1 MTVHVNIATCKHCD
15 TLHRTLSRVSALYM
29 SIVCVRST
37 VCAFFSYPWCN
48 SRHPLCMETIADE
61 TDLVTYTAHCC
72 FGSICNKNWER
83 LGRFATRYEAR
94 REIVRHLMASSKH
107 RMSEYSAMLTA
118 QQYTVSGCDD
128 CCVQEVYEG
137 PLPGVDSRSSSSVRP
152 SSRPSSGASQPRP
165 LCAHLVPGALDIV
178 CPFMSST
185 EPLMTETASKRSS
198 QHGSD
203 YIYVT
208 AAYEGSLLGGVTG
221 LSNSVQQLPPSRS
234 MDSVARPSCAYM
246 VPGAL
251 VIDSQGY
258 PVRLTAQIAE
268 EATILEN
275 ALNAIDYVARH
286 ISNIGSGTTMAD
298 MPHLLAGLAD
308 MHLALKEHADQL
320 RGVVGNLR
328 SFEGTCRILAVDSQ
342 L

>member
-1 MTVHVNIATCKHCD
+1 MIVKVNIGTCKHCD
-15 TLHRTLSRVSALYM
+15 TLHRTLSRVSALNM
-29 SIVCVRST
+29 SIVSVRSS

-137 PLPGVDSRSSSSVRP
+137 PLPGVDTRSSNRVRP

-165 LCAHLVPGALDIV
+165 LCAHLVPGVLPIV

-185 EPLMTETASKRSS
+185 EPLMTETVAKRSS

-208 AAYEGSLLGGVTG
+208 AANEGSLLGEVTG

-234 MDSVARPSCAYM
+234 MDSVARPSCAYT

-275 ALNAIDYVARH
+275 ASNAIDYLARH

>member
-1 MTVHVNIATCKHCD
+1 
-15 TLHRTLSRVSALYM
+15 
-29 SIVCVRST
+29 
-37 VCAFFSYPWCN
+37 
-48 SRHPLCMETIADE
+48 
-61 TDLVTYTAHCC
+61 
-72 FGSICNKNWER
+72 
-83 LGRFATRYEAR
+83 
-94 REIVRHLMASSKH
+94 
-107 RMSEYSAMLTA
+107 
-118 QQYTVSGCDD
+118 
-128 CCVQEVYEG
+128 
-137 PLPGVDSRSSSSVRP
+137 
-152 SSRPSSGASQPRP
+152 
-165 LCAHLVPGALDIV
+165 
-178 CPFMSST
+178 
-185 EPLMTETASKRSS
+185 MTETVAKRSS

-208 AAYEGSLLGGVTG
+208 AANEGSLLGEVTG

-275 ALNAIDYVARH
+275 ALNAIDYLARH

-298 MPHLLAGLAD
+298 MPHLLAGLED